1 MSSDTASG
9 PTSNG
14 PGPNLERAVPSDDK
28 RRADTLLRLFT
39 AGRENSGATVMFHA
53 AVAARQGLNPTETK
67 ALDFLE
73 RHGPLTAKELAE
85 LTRLAPASVTG
96 LVDRLEAKGIVRR
109 VKHPTDKRRVLVELN
124 REKLAELFGFFE
136 DYAVEIAKKCEG
148 FTTEELETVI
158 RFLDVMTEHQ
168 REAAER
174 LAE

>member
-9 PTSNG
+9 PV
-14 PGPNLERAVPSDDK
+14 PNLEGVVPADDK
-28 RRADTLLRLFT
+28 QRADTLLRLFT
-39 AGRENSGATVMFHA
+39 AGRENSGATVMFHT

-96 LVDRLEAKGIVRR
+96 LVDRLVAKDVVRR

-124 REKLAELFGFFE
+124 REKIAELFGFFE
-136 DYAVEIAKKCEG
+136 DYAREVTKRCEV

-158 RFLDVMTEHQ
+158 RFLEVMTEHQ
-168 REAAER
+168 REAAAR